1 MRHVLVVDDEADVCR
16 LVQSMLE
23 RGGAYRVT
31 MALNGREAAALI
43 EEPQPDCVIVDAVLP
58 GMTGIDLAERAAAKG
73 IPVVLATDDDH
84 AARRLQQEGW
94 AVLRKP
100 VRAGP
105 LFQEIDA
112 ALRRHAQPQGETRP
126 LVNAEQ
132 TRSLLEEDP
141 DTVRAAFH
149 LLENFGTRAAE
160 VADQRAQ
167 NASADDVTKRW
178 LQVARAVRKLRP
190 KL

>member
-1 MRHVLVVDDEADVCR
+1 VVDDEIDVCR
-16 LVQSMLE
+16 LVQSALE

-31 MALNGREAAALI
+31 IAISGREAVDLI
-43 EEPQPDCVIVDAVLP
+43 EEAEPDCVIVDAVLP
-58 GMTGIDLAERAAAKG
+58 GMSGTELAERAAAKG
-73 IPVVLATDDDH
+73 IPVVLAAASDE

-100 VRAGP
+100 IRVVA
-105 LFQEIDA
+105 LFQELDT
-112 ALRRHAQPQGETRP
+112 ALRRQAQPRREARP
-126 LVNAEQ
+126 LVNADQ
-132 TRSLLEEDP
+132 TRSLLAEDP

-149 LLENFGTRAAE
+149 LIENFGARAAE
-160 VADQRAQ
+160 VAEQRAQ

-178 LQVARAVRKLRP
+178 LQVARAVRKLKP